1 MYYIL
6 DMPFE
11 SQSTAPDF
19 GSIKMYF
26 IGTAKQ
32 GYFEEK
38 SKKFRKYTFLSQDLS
53 KLNLITNALQGSTA
67 EALDTGDT
75 YYFLNDSWQKIN

>member
-11 SQSTAPDF
+11 SKETAPDF

-26 IGTAKQ
+26 VGRKEL
-32 GYFEEK
+32 GYFETEL
-38 SKKFRKYTFLSQDLS
+38 KKLRKYTFLSKDLQ
-53 KLNLITNALQGSTA
+53 KLNLITNALEGSSA
-67 EALDTGDT
+67 KALDTGDT
-75 YYFLNDSWQKIN
+75 YYFINNSWRKKT

>member
-6 DMPFE
+6 DMPFQ
-11 SQSTAPDF
+11 SQATAPDF

-26 IGTAKQ
+26 VGAKAQ
-32 GYFEEK
+32 GYLEEN

-53 KLNLITNALQGSTA
+53 KLNLINNALQGSTA

-75 YYFLNDSWQKIN
+75 YYFLNNSWQKTT